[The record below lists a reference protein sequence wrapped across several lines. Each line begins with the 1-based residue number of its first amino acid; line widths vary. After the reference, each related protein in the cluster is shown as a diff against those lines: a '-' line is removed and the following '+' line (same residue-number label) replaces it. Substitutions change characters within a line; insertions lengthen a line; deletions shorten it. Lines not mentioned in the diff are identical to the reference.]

1 MDAAYYHNGPMMTGG
16 NGAWVSAVFGILFF
30 LLLVVMVIYVLRI
43 MSNHSPASGRREPL
57 DIARERYAKGEIT
70 KEELAEIK
78 KELDK

>member
-1 MDAAYYHNGPMMTGG
+1 MNLAYYHYGPMMNYG

-43 MSNHSPASGRREPL
+43 ISNRSSSPGRQAPL

-78 KELDK
+78 KELEK